1 MLNSF
6 FRLNVLKIFCT
17 KISFYLT
24 ITKISVEYN
33 IKKKK
38 HLKIDN
44 FKTTYNESSK
54 LKLKVIKLTS
64 AASIRK
70 GET

>member
-1 MLNSF
+1 M
-6 FRLNVLKIFCT
+6 
-17 KISFYLT
+17 
-24 ITKISVEYN
+24 ITKISVKYN

-44 FKTTYNESSK
+44 FKTTYNESST